1 MKNLSITLKLL
12 LISIPALIAL
22 IVISVVL
29 LFNINAVNNN
39 TRHILYDE
47 LFVPTAALINADRD
61 FYQAY
66 VAEDESILL
75 KTRENINPE
84 EKKES
89 LTADFKENAEQVQTR
104 LETAYGKIRDNQDL
118 YENFKHPTEGVTL
131 KELYEQFNASYDQ
144 WLKTYD
150 VDTGIGD
157 YEAHLDAFYSARE
170 NLNVMTELLEAYAE
184 HSTAAIQGQ
193 IKTTTATSFLI
204 VGMIAVALAAL
215 AVSVLL
221 YLKRNIQYITGIS
234 RRIAQGEL
242 TLSIDEKTFTKDEV
256 GQLSQAMGQIL
267 TRLSEYYGY
276 IREITSVLE
285 TMKQG
290 DMTVSLSQAYEGEF
304 ASIKTALL
312 GISSSLNQT
321 LSLINI
327 ASEQVSTGAS
337 QVASGAQALAAGST
351 EQAAS
356 VEEQNASV
364 TRIAEQAAENS
375 VNVNNA
381 SLYVE
386 NAGEGVKAG
395 NEHMRQLTE
404 AMTDIGSSS
413 DQISNITK
421 VIEDIAFQTNILALN
436 AAIEAA
442 RAGSVGK
449 GFAVVADEVRSLA
462 AKSAEAARQTE
473 DLIRNSIDTVS
484 RGVQITAQTAQILKD
499 VGMNTLMVTESFS
512 NIERSSADQASAI
525 EQVKIGL
532 SQVASVVQTNA
543 ATAEENSATSEE
555 MSAQAVTLR
564 EVVGKFRLDDGYT
577 DGGYTDSGYKDDG
590 NRNHGYKTDGF
601 PRENQ
606 GFLEASAESDKY

>member
-22 IVISVVL
+22 IVISVVF

-39 TRHILYDE
+39 TRNILYNE

-66 VAEDESILL
+66 VAEDEFILL
-75 KTRENINPE
+75 RTRGNIIPE
-84 EKKES
+84 DKKES

-104 LETAYGKIRDNQDL
+104 LETAYENIRDNQDL

-131 KELYEQFNASYDQ
+131 KELYGQFTASYAQ

-150 VDTGIGD
+150 ADTGTGD
-157 YEAHLDAFYSARE
+157 YEAHLDAFHSARE

-184 HSTAAIQGQ
+184 QSTAAIQGQ
-193 IKTTTATSFLI
+193 IKTSTMTSFLI
-204 VGMIAVALAAL
+204 VGIIAVVLAAL
-215 AVSVLL
+215 AVRVLL

-267 TRLSEYYGY
+267 IRLSEYHGY

-312 GISSSLNQT
+312 GISSSLNRT
-321 LSLINI
+321 LSLINTT
-327 ASEQVSTGAS
+327 SEQVSTGAS

-356 VEEQNASV
+356 VEELNASV

-375 VNVNNA
+375 VNVKNA
-381 SLYVE
+381 SLYVDK
-386 NAGEGVKAG
+386 AGAGVKAG
-395 NEHMRQLTE
+395 NEHMKQLTG

-442 RAGSVGK
+442 RAGNVGK

-484 RGVQITAQTAQILKD
+484 RGVQITAQTAQVLKD
-499 VGMNTLMVTESFS
+499 VGMNTLKVTESFS

-555 MSAQAVTLR
+555 MSAQAIALR
-564 EVVGKFRLDDGYT
+564 EEVGKFRLDDGYV
-577 DGGYTDSGYKDDG
+577 DGGYKDDG
-590 NRNHGYKTDGF
+590 YRNHGYKTAGSLW
-601 PRENQ
+601 ETQ
-606 GFLEASAESDKY
+606 GFLEAAAGSDKY

>member
-22 IVISVVL
+22 MVISVVF

-39 TRHILYDE
+39 TRQILYDE

-66 VAEDESILL
+66 VAEDEFILL
-75 KTRENINPE
+75 RTRGNIIPE
-84 EKKES
+84 DKKES
-89 LTADFKENAEQVQTR
+89 LTADFKENAEQLQTR
-104 LETAYGKIRDNQDL
+104 LETAYGNNRDNKDL
-118 YENFKHPTEGVTL
+118 YENFKHPTEDVTL
-131 KELYEQFNASYDQ
+131 KELYEQFTANYDQ

-150 VDTGIGD
+150 VAAGTGD
-157 YEAHLDAFYSARE
+157 YDAHIEAFHSARE
-170 NLNVMTELLEAYAE
+170 NINVMTELLEEYAKQ
-184 HSTAAIQGQ
+184 STAAIQGQ
-193 IKTTTATSFLI
+193 IKTSTTTSFLI
-204 VGMIAVALAAL
+204 VGMIVVVL
-215 AVSVLL
+215 AVLAVRVLL

-267 TRLSEYYGY
+267 IRLGEYYGY

-285 TMKQG
+285 TMKRG

-312 GISSSLNQT
+312 GISSSLKQT
-321 LSLINI
+321 LTLINT

-337 QVASGAQALAAGST
+337 QVAGGAQALAAGST

-356 VEEQNASV
+356 VEELNASV

-375 VNVNNA
+375 VNVKAA
-381 SLYVE
+381 SRYVDE
-386 NAGEGVKAG
+386 AGAGVKAG
-395 NEHMRQLTE
+395 NQHMKQLTE

-413 DQISNITK
+413 DQISNITR

-442 RAGSVGK
+442 RAGSAGK

-473 DLIRNSIDTVS
+473 ALIRNSIDTVS
-484 RGVQITAQTAQILKD
+484 RGVEITAQTAQILKD
-499 VGMNTLMVTESFS
+499 VGMNTLKVTESFS

-564 EVVGKFRLDDGYT
+564 EEVGKFKL
-577 DGGYTDSGYKDDG
+577 
-590 NRNHGYKTDGF
+590 
-601 PRENQ
+601 
-606 GFLEASAESDKY
+606 